1 MFRYILIPATGA
13 PTDAP
18 VFAAALE
25 MARRDG
31 GHIKFL
37 HTRPNVDTIVAA
49 MAASDLGGGGAGLDD
64 IIRSLE
70 TDIAGKET
78 AAQTAFQ
85 EFCEREKVAVGSAV
99 SGPSPSAEFVVETG
113 DEATYLAE
121 HGRVADLIVAG
132 RPREGETVAFD
143 VLEVSLL
150 HTGRPVLIVPA
161 VLPAQRSGTV
171 VIAWKNKPEAAR
183 AVAAAQPLVAAA
195 KKVIILA
202 VEEGSGTAE
211 PSCKRLRA
219 ALLWHNPN
227 TSIERLTQDSR
238 PCAEVVLD
246 AAMAAE
252 ADVLVM
258 GGYGHSR
265 VREVIFGGVT
275 EHVLA
280 GAAVPVFMVH

>member
-1 MFRYILIPATGA
+1 
-13 PTDAP
+13 
-18 VFAAALE
+18 
-25 MARRDG
+25 
-31 GHIKFL
+31 
-37 HTRPNVDTIVAA
+37 
-49 MAASDLGGGGAGLDD
+49 
-64 IIRSLE
+64 
-70 TDIAGKET
+70 
-78 AAQTAFQ
+78 
-85 EFCEREKVAVGSAV
+85 
-99 SGPSPSAEFVVETG
+99 VVETG